1 MNRKKYQNIVKLHQ
15 SRAKKLWHQHTM
27 NIKKEGSPG
36 PGQYHHEPNQYFN
49 SFMGEGKSCA
59 FGKEPR
65 LPSQTSHSDR
75 ILAIKKQQLRRTSL
89 DPALSTPSSAIKDS
103 SNSNDYSSK
112 FQYIKMKIPF
122 HFLLPHLIKPTLEN
136 R

>member
-1 MNRKKYQNIVKLHQ
+1 MKLHQ
-15 SRAKKLWHQHTM
+15 ARAQKLWHLHTL

-75 ILAIKKQQLRRTSL
+75 VLAIKKQQLRRASL
-89 DPALSTPSSAIKDS
+89 DPRLSSPSVYKDS
-103 SNSNDYSSK
+103 SISNDYSSK
-112 FQYIKMKIPF
+112 FRS
-122 HFLLPHLIKPTLEN
+122 LLLSKTD
-136 R
+136 